1 MIDST
6 FDEMIHPDDLLEE
19 VDIELAPESFE
30 GPLTCAE
37 CGNAM
42 ERVISTT
49 TVYDRRITVEF
60 EQYRCPQCGWE
71 RMSLEQAR
79 QLQAIK
85 HFFAH
90 LLAKASPALEP
101 SLARVRPLTASDFL
115 VKVG

>member
-6 FDEMIHPDDLLEE
+6 FDEMIHPDDLLEA
-19 VDIELAPESFE
+19 VDIELAPEAFE

-37 CGNAM
+37 CGSAM

-79 QLQAIK
+79 QLQAIN

-90 LLAKASPALEP
+90 LLAEASSTREP
-101 SLARVRPLTASDFL
+101 SLARVRSLTASHFL
-115 VKVG
+115 VEMG